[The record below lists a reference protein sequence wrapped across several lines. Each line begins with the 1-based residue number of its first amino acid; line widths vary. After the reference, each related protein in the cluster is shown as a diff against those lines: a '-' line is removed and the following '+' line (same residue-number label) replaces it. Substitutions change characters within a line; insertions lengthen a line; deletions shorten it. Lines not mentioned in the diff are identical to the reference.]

1 MTIRIFSYH
10 LTRKELRENL
20 DFMAQSLMECA
31 DVIDELR
38 SENMILRI
46 RGEYLAQAI
55 EENNWTPES
64 AMRMADCVSAWR
76 EWEEADLDVSYE

>member
-1 MTIRIFSYH
+1 MNIKPFSRYIS
-10 LTRKELRENL
+10 RKELQQHI
-20 DFMAQSLMECA
+20 DFMTDELFECA
-31 DVIDELR
+31 DAIDELR

-64 AMRMADCVSAWR
+64 AMRMSDCVSAWR
-76 EWEEADLDVSYE
+76 EFEEADMDVSYE

>member
-1 MTIRIFSYH
+1 MTIRIFSSH
-10 LTRKELRENL
+10 LSRRELQQHI
-20 DFMAQSLMECA
+20 DFMAQNLMDCA
-31 DVIDELR
+31 DAIDELR

-76 EWEEADLDVSYE
+76 EWEEADVDVSYE